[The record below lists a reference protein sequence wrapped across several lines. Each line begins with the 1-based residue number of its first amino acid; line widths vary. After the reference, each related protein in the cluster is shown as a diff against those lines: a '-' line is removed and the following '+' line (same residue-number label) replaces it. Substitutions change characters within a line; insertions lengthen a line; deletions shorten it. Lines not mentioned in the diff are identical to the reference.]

1 MTNRILARTCDTLL
15 DTSSRITTG
24 MRILPEPAPEVVPG
38 SLGALL
44 TGYAG
49 GPVDVDQLAQGVTT
63 AFDLLNAS
71 DLRKLKARLAK
82 YCSSGPTN
90 QAGITSTYT
99 GDGDPLTM
107 GQHAA
112 VQQINQVNADFW
124 AKRAAADNA
133 AQQIR

>member
-24 MRILPEPAPEVVPG
+24 MRILPDPAPEVVPG

-44 TGYAG
+44 TGYDG

-71 DLRKLKARLAK
+71 DLRKLKTILAK

-90 QAGITSTYT
+90 QAGVTSNDG
-99 GDGDPLTM
+99 GDSLTC
-107 GQHAA
+107 GQDSVVSA
-112 VQQINQVNADFW
+112 INATNKSFWEKKTADGLY
-124 AKRAAADNA
+124 R
-133 AQQIR
+133 